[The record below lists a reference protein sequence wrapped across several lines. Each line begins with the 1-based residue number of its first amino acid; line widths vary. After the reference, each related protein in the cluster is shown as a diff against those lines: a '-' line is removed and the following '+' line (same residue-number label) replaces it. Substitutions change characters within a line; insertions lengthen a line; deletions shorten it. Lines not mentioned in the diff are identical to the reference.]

1 MNDSQKY
8 VVFASGNEEYAVKIE
23 SILSIEKDEHRTPL
37 PHLPSY
43 MIGITNVR
51 GDLLPVLDFEKIL
64 GQPEGNELTQAK
76 ILVLKTDN
84 LLLALRVTE
93 AREILDIPAAS
104 IKELGLIAYS
114 KAKYFTGI
122 AQAGDRLITVVDPG
136 AMAHSLEGI
145 KEIFDYMVEVKA
157 EINAPQ

>member
-8 VVFASGNEEYAVKIE
+8 VVFASGNEEYAIKIE
-23 SILSIEKDEHRTPL
+23 SILSIEKDENRTPL

-43 MIGITNVR
+43 MIGITSVR

-64 GQPEGNELTQAK
+64 GQPEGNESPQAK

-84 LLLALRVTE
+84 LLLALRVKE
-93 AREILDIPAAS
+93 ASEILDLPAAS

-114 KAKYFTGI
+114 EANYFTGI

-145 KEIFDYMVEVKA
+145 KEIFDYMVEYKD
-157 EINAPQ
+157 QMSTRQ